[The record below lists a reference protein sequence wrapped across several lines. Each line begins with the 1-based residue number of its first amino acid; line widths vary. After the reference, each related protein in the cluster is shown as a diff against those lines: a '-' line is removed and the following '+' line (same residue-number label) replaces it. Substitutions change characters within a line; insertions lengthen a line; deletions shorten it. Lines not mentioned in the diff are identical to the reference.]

1 MKQRRQYA
9 RWLLFEYSNQEEK
22 ITEPIKL
29 KMMLCDFIWA
39 KGGHGPCLPICS
51 SAGALMAMPAVL
63 NYY

>member
-29 KMMLCDFIWA
+29 EMMLCDFIWA
-39 KGGHGPCLPICS
+39 KKGPQP
-51 SAGALMAMPAVL
+51 
-63 NYY
+63 